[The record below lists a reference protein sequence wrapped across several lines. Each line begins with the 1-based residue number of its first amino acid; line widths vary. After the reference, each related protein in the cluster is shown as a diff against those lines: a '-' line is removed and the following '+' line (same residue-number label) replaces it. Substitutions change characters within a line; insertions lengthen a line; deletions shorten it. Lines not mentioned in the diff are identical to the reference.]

1 MMPCKS
7 FKASKSVCC
16 RSSGGSQDPSESE
29 TTLATPTP
37 TPIVPNDVAQWVE
50 PVGAG
55 RRFDDA
61 RSVGKIGIIGTGD
74 FGRALAG
81 KMVQAGYKVS
91 IGSRNPDRNRLVTF
105 SYMKN
110 LQYLQLL

>member
-1 MMPCKS
+1 MPKLKS
-7 FKASKSVCC
+7 IC
-16 RSSGGSQDPSESE
+16 RCSSSGSLATSEAE

-37 TPIVPNDVAQWVE
+37 IVHNDVAQWVE

-55 RRFDDA
+55 RRFEDA

-81 KMVQAGYKVS
+81 KMVQAGYKVT
-91 IGSRNPDRNRLVTF
+91 IGSRNPDRNRFVT
-105 SYMKN
+105 SSLLTGHN
-110 LQYLQLL
+110 L